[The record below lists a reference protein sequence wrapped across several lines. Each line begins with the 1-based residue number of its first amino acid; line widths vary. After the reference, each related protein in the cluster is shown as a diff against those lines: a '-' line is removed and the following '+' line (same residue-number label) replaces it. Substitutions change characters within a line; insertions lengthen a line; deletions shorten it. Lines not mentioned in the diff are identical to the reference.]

1 MPTSDSQNTVFTPVS
16 DNQNTGVTPAVGQTQ
31 DPVVNNDQNQTSA
44 FDFSLDLPDSFPS
57 QTEENKVQA
66 SVSKVEPEQIPQADD
81 LLQTSD
87 PVQAPVDVSMDF
99 LQEEPVVSDE
109 NQLENSEEEEDS
121 FPVPGDGRI
130 ASVEELP
137 LDTSD
142 FSVEPVGQN
151 FEEND
156 ELEQSEFG
164 FDEQPLVNQEGS
176 LNMHSD
182 VEISQQSFVIPED
195 TVNSVTPL
203 DETQEV
209 MQSSLENNEEEN
221 QVSTSFMTEEVP
233 IADTPS
239 EQASEVNFSAPHAE
253 MDPFDAMRATLNQN
267 GAQNIEE
274 PVITPVN
281 EPVQEVVP
289 SVSVQESPTIESIQA
304 PVQEESVAPQLE
316 PVAEKPIGMLSLD
329 EMIAQPVPTVAPTMN
344 LDSMMDVSAPDPLSN
359 PVAYPPITQPQSQA
373 TNSGMTKLVAILGSV
388 ALVIAVGFMA
398 ILKYPQEIQKI
409 FGINSDSPANVQVS
423 EFTGDQE
430 HGSAELTGNLLTG
443 DNLDED
449 LSLTGSDEGT
459 DIGEVTLDENQA
471 ETWDDVQEVVLG
483 GDDSSQETTETDKN
497 ADSSQ
502 SSTSDLGTSTGT
514 SDQAVDALGAV
525 EEIVGEVGANETL
538 TQQIENF
545 KLKAQQMADTGKA
558 QGDRMMIKY
567 GIYVVNQVKKVQEDV
582 ANGQKMSIAERN
594 SLKSEFELSLAK
606 GQNGGK

>member
-57 QTEENKVQA
+57 QTEENKAQA
-66 SVSKVEPEQIPQADD
+66 PVSKVEPEQIPQADD

-87 PVQAPVDVSMDF
+87 PVPAPVDVSMDF

-109 NQLENSEEEEDS
+109 NQVENSEEEEDS

-156 ELEQSEFG
+156 ELEQSELG

-182 VEISQQSFVIPED
+182 VETSQQSFVIPED
-195 TVNSVTPL
+195 TVNPVTPL
-203 DETQEV
+203 DGTQEV
-209 MQSSLENNEEEN
+209 MESSLENNEEEN
-221 QVSTSFMTEEVP
+221 QVSTSFMTEEAP
-233 IADTPS
+233 IVDTPS
-239 EQASEVNFSAPHAE
+239 EQVSEVNFSAPHAE

-267 GAQNIEE
+267 VTQNITQNIEE
-274 PVITPVN
+274 PAVAPVN
-281 EPVQEVVP
+281 EPIQEVVP
-289 SVSVQESPTIESIQA
+289 SVLVQESPTIESIQA
-304 PVQEESVAPQLE
+304 PVQEEAVAPQLE

-388 ALVIAVGFMA
+388 ALVIAVWFMA

-409 FGINSDSPANVQVS
+409 FGINSDSSANVQVS

-430 HGSAELTGNLLTG
+430 HGSAELTDNLLTG
-443 DNLDED
+443 DNLNED
-449 LSLTGSDEGT
+449 LALTGSDEGT
-459 DIGEVTLDENQA
+459 DVGVVTLDENQA

-483 GDDSSQETTETDKN
+483 GDDSSQETAESDQKS
-497 ADSSQ
+497 DSSQ
-502 SSTSDLGTSTGT
+502 SSTS

-538 TQQIENF
+538 TQQIETF

-567 GIYVVNQVKKVQEDV
+567 GIYVVNQVKKVQEDI

-594 SLKSEFELSLAK
+594 NLKSELELSLAK

>member
-16 DNQNTGVTPAVGQTQ
+16 DSQNTGVTPAVGQTQ

-57 QTEENKVQA
+57 QTEENKAQA
-66 SVSKVEPEQIPQADD
+66 PVSKVELEQIPQADD

-109 NQLENSEEEEDS
+109 NQVENSEEEEDS

-156 ELEQSEFG
+156 ELEQSELG
-164 FDEQPLVNQEGS
+164 FDEQPLVNQEGA

-182 VEISQQSFVIPED
+182 VETSQQSFVIPED
-195 TVNSVTPL
+195 TVNPVTPL
-203 DETQEV
+203 DGTQEV

-221 QVSTSFMTEEVP
+221 QVSTSFMTEETP
-233 IADTPS
+233 IVDTPS
-239 EQASEVNFSAPHAE
+239 EQVSDGNFSAPHAE

-267 GAQNIEE
+267 VTQNIEE
-274 PVITPVN
+274 PVVAPVN
-281 EPVQEVVP
+281 EPIQEVVP
-289 SVSVQESPTIESIQA
+289 SMPVQESPTIESIPA
-304 PVQEESVAPQLE
+304 PVQEEAVAPQLE

-373 TNSGMTKLVAILGSV
+373 TNSGMTKLVAILGSF
-388 ALVIAVGFMA
+388 ALVIAVGFMS

-409 FGINSDSPANVQVS
+409 FGINSDSSANVQVS

-443 DNLDED
+443 DNLNED
-449 LSLTGSDEGT
+449 LALTGSDEGT
-459 DIGEVTLDENQA
+459 DVGEVTLDENQA

-483 GDDSSQETTETDKN
+483 GDDSSQETAEADQKS
-497 ADSSQ
+497 DSSQ
-502 SSTSDLGTSTGT
+502 SSTSDLGTSTS

-525 EEIVGEVGANETL
+525 EEIVGEVSANETL

-545 KLKAQQMADTGKA
+545 KLKAQQMADIGKA

-567 GIYVVNQVKKVQEDV
+567 GIYVVNQVKKVQEDI
-582 ANGQKMSIAERN
+582 ANGQKMSIVERN
-594 SLKSEFELSLAK
+594 SLKSELELSLAK

>member
-57 QTEENKVQA
+57 QTEENKAQA
-66 SVSKVEPEQIPQADD
+66 QVSKVEPEQIPQADD

-87 PVQAPVDVSMDF
+87 PVPAPVDVSMDF
-99 LQEEPVVSDE
+99 LQEEPVVLDE
-109 NQLENSEEEEDS
+109 NQVENSEEEDS

-156 ELEQSEFG
+156 ELEQSEVG

-182 VEISQQSFVIPED
+182 VETSQQSFVIPED
-195 TVNSVTPL
+195 TVNPVTPL

-221 QVSTSFMTEEVP
+221 QFSTSFMTEEAP
-233 IADTPS
+233 IVDTP
-239 EQASEVNFSAPHAE
+239 SEVNFSAPHAE

-267 GAQNIEE
+267 VTQNIEE
-274 PVITPVN
+274 PAVVPVN
-281 EPVQEVVP
+281 EPIQEVVP
-289 SVSVQESPTIESIQA
+289 SVPVQESPTIESIPA
-304 PVQEESVAPQLE
+304 PVQEEAVAPQLE
-316 PVAEKPIGMLSLD
+316 PVVEKPIGMLSLD

-359 PVAYPPITQPQSQA
+359 PAITQPQSQA
-373 TNSGMTKLVAILGSV
+373 TNSGMTKLVAILGSF

-409 FGINSDSPANVQVS
+409 FGINSDSSANVQVS

-430 HGSAELTGNLLTG
+430 HGSAEVTGNLLTG
-443 DNLDED
+443 DNLNED
-449 LSLTGSDEGT
+449 LALTGSDEGT
-459 DIGEVTLDENQA
+459 DVGEVTLDENQA
-471 ETWDDVQEVVLG
+471 ET
-483 GDDSSQETTETDKN
+483 
-497 ADSSQ
+497 
-502 SSTSDLGTSTGT
+502 
-514 SDQAVDALGAV
+514 
-525 EEIVGEVGANETL
+525 
-538 TQQIENF
+538 
-545 KLKAQQMADTGKA
+545 
-558 QGDRMMIKY
+558 
-567 GIYVVNQVKKVQEDV
+567 
-582 ANGQKMSIAERN
+582 
-594 SLKSEFELSLAK
+594 
-606 GQNGGK
+606 

>member
-31 DPVVNNDQNQTSA
+31 NPVINNDQNQTSA

-57 QTEENKVQA
+57 QTEENKAQA
-66 SVSKVEPEQIPQADD
+66 PVNNVEPEQIPQADD

-87 PVQAPVDVSMDF
+87 PVPAPVDVSMDF

-109 NQLENSEEEEDS
+109 NQVENSEEEEDS

-156 ELEQSEFG
+156 ELEQSELG

-182 VEISQQSFVIPED
+182 VETSQQSFVIPED

-221 QVSTSFMTEEVP
+221 QVSTSFMTEEAP

-267 GAQNIEE
+267 VTQNIEE
-274 PVITPVN
+274 PVIAPVN
-281 EPVQEVVP
+281 EPIQEVVP
-289 SVSVQESPTIESIQA
+289 SVPVQESPTIESIPA
-304 PVQEESVAPQLE
+304 PVQEEAVAPQLE

-344 LDSMMDVSAPDPLSN
+344 LDSMMEVSAPDPLSN

-373 TNSGMTKLVAILGSV
+373 TNSGMTKLVAILGSF

-409 FGINSDSPANVQVS
+409 FGLNSDSSANVQVS

-443 DNLDED
+443 DNLDQD
-449 LSLTGSDEGT
+449 LSLTGSEEGT

-471 ETWDDVQEVVLG
+471 ET
-483 GDDSSQETTETDKN
+483 
-497 ADSSQ
+497 
-502 SSTSDLGTSTGT
+502 
-514 SDQAVDALGAV
+514 
-525 EEIVGEVGANETL
+525 
-538 TQQIENF
+538 
-545 KLKAQQMADTGKA
+545 
-558 QGDRMMIKY
+558 
-567 GIYVVNQVKKVQEDV
+567 
-582 ANGQKMSIAERN
+582 
-594 SLKSEFELSLAK
+594 
-606 GQNGGK
+606 

>member
-57 QTEENKVQA
+57 QTEENKAQA
-66 SVSKVEPEQIPQADD
+66 QVSKVEPEQIPQADD

-87 PVQAPVDVSMDF
+87 PVPAPVDVSMDF
-99 LQEEPVVSDE
+99 LQEEPVVLDE
-109 NQLENSEEEEDS
+109 NQVENSEEEDS

-156 ELEQSEFG
+156 ELEQSEVG

-182 VEISQQSFVIPED
+182 VETSQQSFVIPED
-195 TVNSVTPL
+195 TVNPVTPL

-221 QVSTSFMTEEVP
+221 QFSTSFMTEEAP
-233 IADTPS
+233 IVDTP
-239 EQASEVNFSAPHAE
+239 SEVNFSAPHAE

-267 GAQNIEE
+267 VTQNIEE
-274 PVITPVN
+274 PAVVPVN
-281 EPVQEVVP
+281 EPIQEVVP
-289 SVSVQESPTIESIQA
+289 SVPVQESPTIESIPA
-304 PVQEESVAPQLE
+304 PVQEEAVAPQLE
-316 PVAEKPIGMLSLD
+316 PVVEKPIGMLSLD

-373 TNSGMTKLVAILGSV
+373 TNSGMTKLVAILGSF

-409 FGINSDSPANVQVS
+409 FGINSDSSANVQVS

-430 HGSAELTGNLLTG
+430 HGSAEVTGNLLTG
-443 DNLDED
+443 DNLNED
-449 LSLTGSDEGT
+449 LALTGSDEGT
-459 DIGEVTLDENQA
+459 DVGEVTLDENQA

-483 GDDSSQETTETDKN
+483 GDDSSQETAEADQKS
-497 ADSSQ
+497 DSSQ
-502 SSTSDLGTSTGT
+502 SSTSDLGTSTS

-538 TQQIENF
+538 TQQIESF

-567 GIYVVNQVKKVQEDV
+567 GIYVVNQVKKVQEDI

-594 SLKSEFELSLAK
+594 SLKSELELSLAK

>member
-66 SVSKVEPEQIPQADD
+66 PVSNVEPEQIPQADD

-109 NQLENSEEEEDS
+109 NQVENSEEEEDS

-156 ELEQSEFG
+156 ELEQSEFS
-164 FDEQPLVNQEGS
+164 FDEQPLVNQEGA

-182 VEISQQSFVIPED
+182 VETSQQSFVIPED
-195 TVNSVTPL
+195 TVNPVTPF
-203 DETQEV
+203 DGTQEV
-209 MQSSLENNEEEN
+209 MQSSSENNEEES
-221 QVSTSFMTEEVP
+221 QVSTSFMTEEAP
-233 IADTPS
+233 IVDTPS
-239 EQASEVNFSAPHAE
+239 EQASEVNFSAPHVE
-253 MDPFDAMRATLNQN
+253 IDPFDAMRATLNQN
-267 GAQNIEE
+267 VVQNIEE
-274 PVITPVN
+274 PAITPVN

-304 PVQEESVAPQLE
+304 PVQEEQAAPQLE

-344 LDSMMDVSAPDPLSN
+344 LDSMMDVSVPDPLSN

-388 ALVIAVGFMA
+388 ALVIAVWFMA

-409 FGINSDSPANVQVS
+409 FGINSDSSTNVQVS

-430 HGSAELTGNLLTG
+430 HGSAELTDNLLTG

-567 GIYVVNQVKKVQEDV
+567 GIYVVNQVKKVQEDI

-594 SLKSEFELSLAK
+594 SLKSELELSLVK

>member
-16 DNQNTGVTPAVGQTQ
+16 DSQNTGVTPAVGQTQ

-57 QTEENKVQA
+57 QTEENKTQA
-66 SVSKVEPEQIPQADD
+66 PVSNVEPEQIPQADD

-156 ELEQSEFG
+156 ELEQSEVG

-182 VEISQQSFVIPED
+182 VETSQQSFVIPED

-221 QVSTSFMTEEVP
+221 QVSTSFMTEEEP
-233 IADTPS
+233 IVDTPS

-267 GAQNIEE
+267 VTQNIEE
-274 PVITPVN
+274 PVIAPVN
-281 EPVQEVVP
+281 EPIQEVVP
-289 SVSVQESPTIESIQA
+289 SVPVQESPTIESIQA
-304 PVQEESVAPQLE
+304 PVQEEAVAPQLE

-373 TNSGMTKLVAILGSV
+373 TNSGMTKLVAILGSF

-409 FGINSDSPANVQVS
+409 FGINSDSSANVQVS

-459 DIGEVTLDENQA
+459 DVGEVNLDENQA

-483 GDDSSQETTETDKN
+483 GDGSSQETAEADQKS
-497 ADSSQ
+497 DSSQ
-502 SSTSDLGTSTGT
+502 SSTSDLGTSTS

-538 TQQIENF
+538 TQQIESF

-567 GIYVVNQVKKVQEDV
+567 GIYVVNQVKKVQEDI
-582 ANGQKMSIAERN
+582 ASGQKMSIAERN
-594 SLKSEFELSLAK
+594 SLKSELELSLAK

>member
-66 SVSKVEPEQIPQADD
+66 PVSNVEPEQIPQADD

-109 NQLENSEEEEDS
+109 SQVENSEEEEDS

-156 ELEQSEFG
+156 ELEQSEVG

-182 VEISQQSFVIPED
+182 VETSQQSFVIPED
-195 TVNSVTPL
+195 TVNPVTPL
-203 DETQEV
+203 DGTQEV

-221 QVSTSFMTEEVP
+221 QVSTSFMTEEAP
-233 IADTPS
+233 IVDTPS

-267 GAQNIEE
+267 VTQNIEE
-274 PVITPVN
+274 PVIAPLN
-281 EPVQEVVP
+281 EPIQEVVP
-289 SVSVQESPTIESIQA
+289 SVPVQESPTIESIQA
-304 PVQEESVAPQLE
+304 PVQEEAVAPQLE

-373 TNSGMTKLVAILGSV
+373 TNSGMTKLVAILGSF

-409 FGINSDSPANVQVS
+409 FGINSDSSANVQVG

-430 HGSAELTGNLLTG
+430 HGSAELTDNLLTG
-443 DNLDED
+443 DNLNED
-449 LSLTGSDEGT
+449 LALTGSDEGT
-459 DIGEVTLDENQA
+459 DVGEVTLDENQA

-483 GDDSSQETTETDKN
+483 GDDSSQETAEADQKS
-497 ADSSQ
+497 DSSQ
-502 SSTSDLGTSTGT
+502 SSTSDLGTSTS

-538 TQQIENF
+538 TQQIESF

-567 GIYVVNQVKKVQEDV
+567 GIYVVNQVKKVQEDI

-594 SLKSEFELSLAK
+594 SLKSELELSLAK

>member
-1 MPTSDSQNTVFTPVS
+1 LSEKENFTLYFVKMPTSDSQNTVFTPVS
-16 DNQNTGVTPAVGQTQ
+16 DNQNIGVTPAVGQTQ

-57 QTEENKVQA
+57 QTEENKAQA

-109 NQLENSEEEEDS
+109 NQVENSEEEEDS

-164 FDEQPLVNQEGS
+164 FDEQPLVNQEGA

-182 VEISQQSFVIPED
+182 VETSQQSFVIPED
-195 TVNSVTPL
+195 TVNPVTPF
-203 DETQEV
+203 DGTQEV
-209 MQSSLENNEEEN
+209 MQSSSENNEEES
-221 QVSTSFMTEEVP
+221 QVSTSFMTEEAP
-233 IADTPS
+233 IANTPS
-239 EQASEVNFSAPHAE
+239 EQASEVKFSSPHAE

-267 GAQNIEE
+267 VAQNIEE
-274 PVITPVN
+274 PVIMPVN
-281 EPVQEVVP
+281 EPIQEVVP
-289 SVSVQESPTIESIQA
+289 SVPVQESPTIESIQA

-329 EMIAQPVPTVAPTMN
+329 EMIAQPLSTVAPTMN

-373 TNSGMTKLVAILGSV
+373 TNSGMTKLVAILGSF

-398 ILKYPQEIQKI
+398 LLKYPQEIQKI
-409 FGINSDSPANVQVS
+409 FGINSDSSANVQVS

-471 ETWDDVQEVVLG
+471 ET
-483 GDDSSQETTETDKN
+483 
-497 ADSSQ
+497 
-502 SSTSDLGTSTGT
+502 
-514 SDQAVDALGAV
+514 
-525 EEIVGEVGANETL
+525 
-538 TQQIENF
+538 
-545 KLKAQQMADTGKA
+545 
-558 QGDRMMIKY
+558 
-567 GIYVVNQVKKVQEDV
+567 
-582 ANGQKMSIAERN
+582 
-594 SLKSEFELSLAK
+594 
-606 GQNGGK
+606 

>member
-1 MPTSDSQNTVFTPVS
+1 
-16 DNQNTGVTPAVGQTQ
+16 
-31 DPVVNNDQNQTSA
+31 
-44 FDFSLDLPDSFPS
+44 
-57 QTEENKVQA
+57 
-66 SVSKVEPEQIPQADD
+66 
-81 LLQTSD
+81 
-87 PVQAPVDVSMDF
+87 
-99 LQEEPVVSDE
+99 
-109 NQLENSEEEEDS
+109 
-121 FPVPGDGRI
+121 
-130 ASVEELP
+130 
-137 LDTSD
+137 
-142 FSVEPVGQN
+142 
-151 FEEND
+151 
-156 ELEQSEFG
+156 
-164 FDEQPLVNQEGS
+164 
-176 LNMHSD
+176 MHSD
-182 VEISQQSFVIPED
+182 VETSQQSFVIPED
-195 TVNSVTPL
+195 TVNPVTPL
-203 DETQEV
+203 DGTQEV

-221 QVSTSFMTEEVP
+221 QVSTSFMTEEAP
-233 IADTPS
+233 IVDTPS

-267 GAQNIEE
+267 VTQNIEE
-274 PVITPVN
+274 PVIAPVN
-281 EPVQEVVP
+281 EPIQEVAP
-289 SVSVQESPTIESIQA
+289 SMSVQESPTIESIQA

-373 TNSGMTKLVAILGSV
+373 TNSGMTKLVAILGSF

-409 FGINSDSPANVQVS
+409 FGINSDSSANVQVS

-443 DNLDED
+443 DNLNED
-449 LSLTGSDEGT
+449 LALTGSDEGT
-459 DIGEVTLDENQA
+459 DVGEVTLDENQA

-483 GDDSSQETTETDKN
+483 GDDSSQETAEADQKS
-497 ADSSQ
+497 DSSQ
-502 SSTSDLGTSTGT
+502 SSTSDLGTSTS

-538 TQQIENF
+538 TQQIESF

-567 GIYVVNQVKKVQEDV
+567 GIYVVNQVKKVQEDI

-594 SLKSEFELSLAK
+594 SLKSELELSLAK

>member
-16 DNQNTGVTPAVGQTQ
+16 DSQNTGVTPAVGQTQ

-57 QTEENKVQA
+57 QTEENKVQVP
-66 SVSKVEPEQIPQADD
+66 VSNVEPEQIPQADD

-109 NQLENSEEEEDS
+109 NQVENSEEEEDS

-221 QVSTSFMTEEVP
+221 QVSSSFMTDEAP
-233 IADTPS
+233 IVDTPS
-239 EQASEVNFSAPHAE
+239 EENFSAPHAE

-267 GAQNIEE
+267 VTQNIEE
-274 PVITPVN
+274 PAVAPVN
-281 EPVQEVVP
+281 EPIQELVP
-289 SVSVQESPTIESIQA
+289 SVPVQESPTIESIQA
-304 PVQEESVAPQLE
+304 PVQEEAVVPQLE

-344 LDSMMDVSAPDPLSN
+344 LDSMMDVSALDPLSN

-388 ALVIAVGFMA
+388 ALVIAVWFMA

-567 GIYVVNQVKKVQEDV
+567 GIYVVNQVKKVQEDI

-594 SLKSEFELSLAK
+594 SLKSELELSLVK